1 MSLDFNEFSSLV
13 STMVDEIGEDFVRI
27 RFEITAKGGK
37 LVGIR
42 EDGQQVR
49 SNVYKGFALNRW
61 REVEENLSENCTR
74 PFEVVLHY
82 N

>member
-1 MSLDFNEFSSLV
+1 MANYNEFSSSV
-13 STMVDEIGEDFVRI
+13 SNMVDEIGEDFVRI
-27 RFEITAKGGK
+27 RFEVSTKGGK

-49 SNVYKGFALNRW
+49 SNVYKGFALQRW
-61 REVEENLSENCTR
+61 LETERFLSENCTKN
-74 PFEVVLHY
+74 FEVILHV

>member
-1 MSLDFNEFSSLV
+1 MAPEFNEFSSLV
-13 STMVDEIGEDFVRI
+13 SSMVDEIGEDFVRI
-27 RFEITAKGGK
+27 RFEITAKGGR

-61 REVEENLSENCTR
+61 REVEETLSKSCTR
-74 PFEVVLHY
+74 PFEVILHF

>member
-1 MSLDFNEFSSLV
+1 
-13 STMVDEIGEDFVRI
+13 MVDDIGEDFVRI
-27 RFEITAKGGK
+27 RFELTAKGGR

-49 SNVYKGFALNRW
+49 SNVYKGFALKRW
-61 REVEENLSENCTR
+61 TETEDYLRKNCPK
-74 PFEVVLHY
+74 PFEVVLHH

>member
-1 MSLDFNEFSSLV
+1 MPLDFNEFAPLV
-13 STMVDEIGEDFVRI
+13 STMVDEIREDFVRI
-27 RFEITAKGGK
+27 RFEITAKGGR

-49 SNVYKGFALNRW
+49 RNTYDGWEGKRW
-61 REVEENLSENCTR
+61 RETEDILGHNCSK
-74 PFEVVLHY
+74 PFEVILHY